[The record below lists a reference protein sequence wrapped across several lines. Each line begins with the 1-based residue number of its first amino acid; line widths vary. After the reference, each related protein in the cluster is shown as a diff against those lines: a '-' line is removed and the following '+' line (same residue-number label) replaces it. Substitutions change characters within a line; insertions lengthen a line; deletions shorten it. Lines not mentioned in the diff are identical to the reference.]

1 MNIGIVLGVSEYQ
14 NTSNLPGCLNDA
26 SSFKQLLELSNKCED
41 ILYLTENTESS
52 NIKSKI
58 ASFVSKY
65 QTNDID
71 EVIFYFT
78 GHGLFEDDEFYYVLS
93 DYSSSKKKQTSLE
106 NSELDNLLRSLSA
119 KLTVK
124 IVDACQSG
132 TRYVKDPDTFQ
143 KYLNKSEQSYD
154 KCYFFYSSQNDQSS
168 YQNSFISDFT
178 ASFLNTFISRPNQD
192 VRYKDIMDTLT
203 DSFSSN
209 PKQTPFFVMQGNYTE
224 HFGQISNDAVVVLQ
238 KAITSAASTTGKPT
252 DSHKSLLQL
261 VQEQADL
268 YCTESEAFQSVDNVS
283 QTINTLSLPAD
294 VEALYEL
301 DVKIQSDSSIPVSTN
316 YIGKYLSDCEID
328 YLVSID
334 KQTKTR
340 TVRKGGFF
348 PASFMLRGED
358 VPTVEEEYE
367 VAVGAESTTSLPY
380 DHIFIRSSA
389 KYPTV
394 NDSGCIIIPYVSQ
407 TKIVIFSVNFLYR
420 TREWDVKEINKS
432 TCEWTY
438 FDEYIKEDEKI
449 KKKIISLFE
458 NYVNFTINP
467 LKEKFGLLEVADEEA
482 EDS

>member
-1 MNIGIVLGVSEYQ
+1 MNLGIVIGVSQYQ
-14 NTSNLPGCLNDA
+14 NANDLPGCLNDA
-26 SSFKQLLELSNKCED
+26 ASMKQLFELSNKCED

-58 ASFVSKY
+58 TSFVSKY
-65 QTNDID
+65 QNNDID

-93 DYSSSKKKQTSLE
+93 DYSSSKKKQTSLD

-143 KYLNKSEQSYD
+143 KYLNRSEQSYD

-168 YQNSFISDFT
+168 YQNSVISDFT
-178 ASFLNTFISRPNQD
+178 ASFINTFITRPDQD

-203 DSFSSN
+203 DTFSSN
-209 PKQTPFFVMQGNYTE
+209 SKQTPFFVMQGSYTE
-224 HFGQISNDAVVVLQ
+224 LFGQVSSDAVNVLQ
-238 KAITSAASTTGKPT
+238 KAISSASGTTGKPT

-261 VQEQADL
+261 VQEQSNL
-268 YCTESEAFQSVDNVS
+268 YCTENEAVQSVDNVS
-283 QTINTLSLPAD
+283 EVMKTLSLPSE
-294 VEALYEL
+294 VEEMYEL
-301 DVKIQSDSSIPVSTN
+301 DMKILSDARIPVASN
-316 YIGKYLSDCEID
+316 YIGKFLSDSDTD
-328 YLVSID
+328 YLVSIN
-334 KQTKTR
+334 KQARTR
-340 TVRKGGFF
+340 TVKKHGFI
-348 PASFMLRGED
+348 ATSMMLRGED
-358 VPTVEEEYE
+358 VPTVEEEYI

-389 KYPTV
+389 KFPNI
-394 NDSGCIIIPYVSQ
+394 NDSGCIIIPFVSQ
-407 TKIVIFSVNFLYR
+407 TKIIIFCVNFLYR

-438 FDEYIKEDEKI
+438 FEEFIKENAKVKEQVI
-449 KKKIISLFE
+449 NQFE
-458 NYVNFTINP
+458 NYINFTIKP
-467 LKEKFGLLEVADEEA
+467 IKEAFGLLESN
-482 EDS
+482 EDDDS